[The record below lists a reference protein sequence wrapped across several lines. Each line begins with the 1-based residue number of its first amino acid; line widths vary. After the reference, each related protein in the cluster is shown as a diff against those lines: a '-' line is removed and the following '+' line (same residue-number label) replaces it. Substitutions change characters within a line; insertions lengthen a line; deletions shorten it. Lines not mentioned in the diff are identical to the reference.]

1 MIRKYAHFLFVLNIH
16 MIVYCKIHHNATI
29 SLFKKVENWTSSISN
44 NPQNSV
50 ITLI

>member
-1 MIRKYAHFLFVLNIH
+1 
-16 MIVYCKIHHNATI
+16 MIVYCKIHHNTNI

-44 NPQNSV
+44 NLQNSV